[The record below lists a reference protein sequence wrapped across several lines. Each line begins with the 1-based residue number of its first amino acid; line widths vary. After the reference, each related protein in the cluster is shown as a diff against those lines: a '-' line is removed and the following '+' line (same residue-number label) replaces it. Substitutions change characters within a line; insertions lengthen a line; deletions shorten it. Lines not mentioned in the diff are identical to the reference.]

1 MNALQKN
8 RTETIARSRGGGKG
22 HATQSNGRH
31 WPRRR
36 TLIKSLCTFPHSGA
50 IAQLGER
57 IVRNDEVVGSI
68 PTSSTIFSN
77 ACRLF
82 LPFRSPEK
90 EMRRVRRSVWARQ
103 FRSGFIVCGEHRC
116 AFDSGCSVTFCHSS
130 ASTPETVSQPSP
142 GLYSVIATATSVV
155 FSPKSF

>member
-57 IVRNDEVVGSI
+57 IVRNDEVVGSS
-68 PTSSTIFSN
+68 PTSSTKFSITS
-77 ACRLF
+77 RHPLT
-82 LPFRSPEK
+82 
-90 EMRRVRRSVWARQ
+90 Q
-103 FRSGFIVCGEHRC
+103 FCPKLVQDNFQRWV
-116 AFDSGCSVTFCHSS
+116 
-130 ASTPETVSQPSP
+130 P
-142 GLYSVIATATSVV
+142 GLASLQPR
-155 FSPKSF
+155 FDC